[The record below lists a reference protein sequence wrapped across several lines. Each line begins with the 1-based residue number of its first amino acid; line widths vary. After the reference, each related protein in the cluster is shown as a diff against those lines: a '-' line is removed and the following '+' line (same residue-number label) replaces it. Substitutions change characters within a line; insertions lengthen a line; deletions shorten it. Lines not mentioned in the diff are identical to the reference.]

1 MGSWVGLIEYW
12 SLIQMVMPSGA
23 VAMGELILL
32 RDTEKFF
39 RRLGPR
45 IQVALCQLPLT
56 LILAAF
62 AIAAPALWPRLIEN
76 AVFIVSIVLI
86 GLLFLACFLIPWERL
101 PPNAHLII
109 PILDLLV
116 IGLARNGAVPAVAG
130 LGVLAI
136 FPVIW
141 LSASG
146 SFPRTSVI
154 LSFFGTLLITTPSLI
169 QKYPNVS
176 PSDVASAILLPLL
189 MLAVSLA
196 ISFASANVRLQRQ
209 RLEKKDV
216 ELGELLVE
224 SRNRERLLKT
234 VLDTIDVGV
243 VAVDREGK
251 IVLVNDRQKEFCQG
265 ASPGGADTL
274 PEEARQLMFA
284 QDKVTPLR
292 VDKRPISRAV
302 AGETFADYLVWLG
315 EGSGKRALSTAA
327 RLVQNED
334 GGSSGGVIVYSDVTG
349 LVDALGVREELIS
362 NVSHEFRSPL
372 MSVLGNVDLVLDEA
386 DALSPVA
393 VQRLE
398 VVQRNA
404 ERLLALVSD
413 LLVSASTV
421 LAVHPRRTDLS
432 GLIETSIGSAQAQAD
447 ATHVSLRADVPIPLW
462 AYADPLRISQVL
474 DNLVSNAI
482 KYSPDGGAVTVT
494 ARSSDTEVRLEVRD
508 TGMGI
513 SEDETPRI
521 FTRFFRSQAAQ
532 QASIPGVGLGLSITK
547 TIVEG
552 HGGKIS
558 CVSKP
563 GAGTTFTMTLPRE
576 PSAALVARE
585 ATTAPSSADGH

>member
-1 MGSWVGLIEYW
+1 MR
-12 SLIQMVMPSGA
+12 SGA
-23 VAMGELILL
+23 VAMGEQLL
-32 RDTEKFF
+32 VRSEGFF
-39 RRLGPR
+39 KRLGPR

-56 LILAAF
+56 IIMAAIV
-62 AIAAPALWPRLIEN
+62 IAAPFAWPAVLAN
-76 AVFIVSIVLI
+76 AVFIASIVLI
-86 GLLFLACFLIPWERL
+86 GLLLLACFLIPWERL
-101 PPNAHLII
+101 PPNAYLII
-109 PILDLLV
+109 PVLDLFV
-116 IGLARNGAVPAVAG
+116 IGLARNGAAPAIGG
-130 LGVLAI
+130 LALLAI

-146 SFPRTSVI
+146 SFTRATII
-154 LSFFGTLLITTPSLI
+154 LSFFGPLLITAPSLI
-169 QKYPNVS
+169 QKYPNLS
-176 PSDVASAILLPLL
+176 ASEVTGAILLPLM
-189 MLAVSLA
+189 MLAISLA
-196 ISFASANVRLQRQ
+196 IRFASVNVRMQRQ
-209 RLEKKDV
+209 RLEKKDA
-216 ELGELLVE
+216 ELRELLVE

-234 VLDTIDVGV
+234 VLDTIDVGI
-243 VAVDREGK
+243 VAVDGDGK
-251 IVLVNDRQKEFCQG
+251 IRLVNDRQKEFYRG
-265 ASPGGADTL
+265 ASPAETETL
-274 PEEARQLMFA
+274 SEEARQLMFA
-284 QDKVTPLR
+284 QDKITPLPI
-292 VDKRPISRAV
+292 DKRPVSRAV
-302 AGETFADYLVWLG
+302 AGETFADYLIWLG
-315 EGSGKRALSTAA
+315 EGNRKRALSTAA
-327 RLVQNED
+327 RVIQNDD
-334 GGSSGGVIVYSDVTG
+334 GVFNGAVIVYSDVTG
-349 LVDALGVREELIS
+349 LVDALGVKEELIS

-386 DALSPVA
+386 DALSPLA

-447 ATHVSLRADVPIPLW
+447 ATHVSLRADVPVPLW
-462 AYADPLRISQVL
+462 AYADPLRISQAL

-494 ARSSDTEVRLEVRD
+494 ARSNDTGVQLEVQD

-513 SEDETPRI
+513 SEDETQRI
-521 FTRFFRSQAAQ
+521 FTRFFRSQAAR

-547 TIVEG
+547 TIVER

-576 PSAALVARE
+576 PSTEAGGPKKLAAAD
-585 ATTAPSSADGH
+585 SSGAGRSGG